1 MIRHE
6 EEFKALQKA
15 HEQRLAQRKAQK
27 KIEHD
32 ISRRKEYVRR
42 CNKLV
47 SRGGLFSILY
57 YDSAVIF
64 ER

>member
-1 MIRHE
+1 MVRHE

-32 ISRRKEYVRR
+32 ISRRKEYARR

-47 SRGGLFSILY
+47 SPGCLVSLHC
-57 YDSAVIF
+57 YDDAGIF
-64 ER
+64 EG